1 MQWGRQNISAKTDW
15 ERIFF
20 HCRRDLHLERTGRDA
35 QSYPFLQPYPAAHR
49 LPTLPHP
56 YLVCQHFHCRPFECA
71 TWHVARPWR
80 GRRGPRQATPRG
92 DAMQSPYSVF
102 KAANS
107 WEERALPTV
116 SGGQTAMPDAIRSLF
131 IHATF
136 IACMQTNKPTTRT
149 TMPTRKGVRY
159 ISFPCKR

>member
-1 MQWGRQNISAKTDW
+1 MQTCPTSRKNWPRRAKLPIPST
-15 ERIFF
+15 
-20 HCRRDLHLERTGRDA
+20 
-35 QSYPFLQPYPAAHR
+35 YPATHR
-49 LPTLPHP
+49 LPTLPHRH
-56 YLVCQHFHCRPFECA
+56 LVCQHLQCRPFECG
-71 TWHVARPWR
+71 TWHVARPWPR
-80 GRRGPRQATPRG
+80 RRGPRQTAPRD
-92 DAMQSPYSVF
+92 DAMQSPHSVS